1 MRTKFTASLVV
12 MALAAVMGSWLA
24 VDATQ
29 SATMRDPQEA
39 FRQECGACHW
49 AYLPE
54 LLPAHSWQKIT
65 SDLSHHFGQNA
76 SLDVSTTHQITD
88 YLTRHAADAP
98 GSNHTFMRGLSAGDT
113 PLRVTDTPIWR
124 SIHGEINPLAFTQ
137 PRVKTKANC
146 MGCHQG

>member
-1 MRTKFTASLVV
+1 MRTQFTASLVV
-12 MALAAVMGSWLA
+12 TALAAVIGSWLA
-24 VDATQ
+24 VGATQ
-29 SATMRDPQEA
+29 SATTRDPQEA

-65 SDLSHHFGQNA
+65 SDLSHHFDQNA
-76 SLDVSTTHQITD
+76 SLDASTTRQITD

-98 GSNHTFMRGLSAGDT
+98 GANHSFMRGLSASDA
-113 PLRVTDTPIWR
+113 PLRVTDTPLWR
-124 SIHGEINPLAFTQ
+124 AIHEEINPLAFTQ